1 LLCGQGVAAA
11 VYFGYSVESLQM
23 LGAAMQ
29 LTTKPEVL
37 APRVKRGGKMFD
49 DENLDLLSHL
59 LDDFIKVPGLPIR
72 FGLDGIMGAV
82 PWIGDIL
89 GGIASCIIIVA
100 AWYRGVSYPI
110 LLRMIANVGIEVVVG
125 AIPVLGDAFD
135 IAWRANRR
143 NYALLTGSLY
153 EPRKYTIQSWF
164 FLIALCIVLMALV
177 LLPMLLLA
185 WLATGALHSVFGV
198 NIKFHSWL

>member
-1 LLCGQGVAAA
+1 MPSTV
-11 VYFGYSVESLQM
+11 
-23 LGAAMQ
+23 
-29 LTTKPEVL
+29 KPEVL
-37 APRVKRGGKMFD
+37 SPRAKRTGKMFT

-72 FGLDGIMGAV
+72 FGLDGIIGAV
-82 PWIGDIL
+82 PWVGDIL
-89 GGIASCIIIVA
+89 GGIASCIILVA
-100 AWYRGVSYPI
+100 AWYRGVPYPV
-110 LLRMIANVGIEVVVG
+110 LGRMIANVGIEVLVG

-164 FLIALCIVLMALV
+164 FLIVLCIVLMALV
-177 LLPMLLLA
+177 LIPMLLLT
-185 WLATGALHSVFGV
+185 WLTTGVLHSLFGV
-198 NIKFHSWL
+198 NVRFHSWL